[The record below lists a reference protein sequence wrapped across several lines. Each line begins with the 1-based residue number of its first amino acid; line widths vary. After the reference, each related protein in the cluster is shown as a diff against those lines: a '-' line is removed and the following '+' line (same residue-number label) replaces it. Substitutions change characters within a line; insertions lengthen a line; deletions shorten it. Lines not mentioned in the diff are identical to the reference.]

1 MRYLRVFTVAVLMLF
16 PTAIPASAAE
26 GLTTK
31 PSANSVDATLDRLE
45 AALKERGFI
54 IFTRLDHAAA
64 AQSVGLKMPRSTVL
78 VFGNPRPRHTEFHPT
93 PYLRHRPAAQSSGLG
108 GCERQG
114 LGELQQF
121 GMVEGDQRPPRG
133 HDELREAGAGRRCVG
148 LCHRRRDEMRAL
160 RRIEAGRTGNVAAPT
175 SLSDQFEQL

>member
-64 AQSVGLKMPRSTVL
+64 AQSLGLKMPRSTVL
-78 VFGNPRPRHTEFHPT
+78 VFGNPRLGTPNFIQHPT
-93 PYLRHRPAAQSSGLG
+93 YAIDLPLKALVWEDTNGKVWVSYNTSEWTKVINGRHGVPTNPEGMAQGDAAL
-108 GCERQG
+108 
-114 LGELQQF
+114 
-121 GMVEGDQRPPRG
+121 
-133 HDELREAGAGRRCVG
+133 
-148 LCHRRRDEMRAL
+148 
-160 RRIEAGRTGNVAAPT
+160 NAAT
-175 SLSDQFEQL
+175 DAATK